1 MTKSEK
7 WLPIPRYEGFYEVS
21 DWGRVRS
28 LERKIT
34 YKDGRVYTVKS
45 KHLKTTPNV
54 NGYPTVALCRNNVG
68 IKHEVHR
75 LVLTAFI
82 GEREEGKQGCHNDG
96 NPLNNNL
103 SNLRWDTV
111 SENRK
116 DCVRHGRNQFSNRTH
131 CPRGHALEI
140 PNLRPADLKNGC
152 RSCLACARASQLI
165 RNRGLSRRLLKEL
178 GDKYFESIIKNE
190 KGS

>member
-140 PNLRPADLKNGC
+140 PNLRPADLKKWMSLMFSMC
-152 RSCLACARASQLI
+152 
-165 RNRGLSRRLLKEL
+165 
-178 GDKYFESIIKNE
+178 ESFTTHTE
-190 KGS
+190 SGTLPPPVKGAWRQILRVNYQE